1 MALVAQANLAVGR
14 DYGANQ
20 GTEKLT
26 VFFWVDLL
34 GTLSLMP
41 DAVQLLSGD
50 KTGNMWG
57 LPIALARAA
66 RAARLGGRVT
76 QIIRRCRGDNVS
88 AGGDTAEEVID
99 SQAGAIGAHVTE
111 MMAKNVVMLVLAIIM
126 IVPPLT
132 FQPIDQRH
140 ATTLQYLEDHIFSPT
155 NTYPQQDKDHVV
167 HALLGRDAL
176 LHSLKLW
183 EDGVPNSPE
192 EDAVELVFLRIR
204 NETIRAQFVPERTGA
219 VARDMTFDEFKT
231 RPDGLP
237 AYRSREVTIFT
248 SDTGQSHVVVD
259 TKFGQDYG
267 AVLGIFESLTIVGFF
282 TFCAV
287 VFRMVVEDCV
297 VVPIEKISNLIKRLS
312 TTLSCLT
319 GADAGG
325 TTDEMEYIKVAFR
338 KMGGLLTMVYGE
350 AGASTIAQNI
360 TGNSADLNPF
370 VAGRKADFIF
380 GFCDIREFTAATECL
395 QEDVMLFV
403 NGVGQIV
410 HDIVVGNGGYGK
422 LTWLFYRC
430 DFPTAVCFA
439 VPACD

>member
-1 MALVAQANLAVGR
+1 MVAQANLAVGR

-155 NTYPQQDKDHVV
+155 NTYPQQVQD
-167 HALLGRDAL
+167 
-176 LHSLKLW
+176 HSLKLW

-231 RPDGLP
+231 MSDGLP
-237 AYRSREVTIFT
+237 AYRTREVTIFT
-248 SDTGQSHVVVD
+248 SDTGQSHVIVD

-319 GADAGG
+319 GADASS

-350 AGASTIAQNI
+350 AGANTIRQNI
-360 TGNSADLNPF
+360 TGSSADLNPF
-370 VAGRKADFIF
+370 VAGRKGDFIF

-410 HDIVVGNGGYGK
+410 HDIVVGNGGYGT
-422 LTWLFYRC
+422 LICLFHRC
-430 DFPTAVCFA
+430 ACPTAVCSA